1 MPLATGDPESIGGYA
16 LVDRLGSGG
25 MGVVYLGRSASGR
38 QVALKLVHEQY
49 AQDEEFRTRFRQEVA
64 AARRVSGA
72 FTAPVVDADPEADRP
87 WMATLYVPGRTL
99 SEVVRKNGPLD
110 GHTLR
115 TLGLGLVEALREIH
129 RAGVVHRD
137 LKPANILMAEDGP
150 RVIDFGISRAVDSQ
164 TLTVTIGRV
173 LGTPPFMS
181 PEQLRSPRDVTAA
194 SDVFSLGS
202 LLVFAA
208 RGSSPFES
216 DSPYLSGYQVM
227 YEHPTLDEVPMPLRG
242 IAERCLAK
250 EPEARP
256 KLDELHH
263 MLRALPDFPAAE
275 RVVTAGGL
283 GADGGPGAAVAGHPP
298 ASSAH
303 APRPDSQPAPQPPA
317 GSPPA
322 RGGPHRGGE
331 PGGVSS
337 SPPPGWP

>member
-16 LVDRLGSGG
+16 LLDRLGAGG
-25 MGVVYLGRSASGR
+25 MGVVYLGRAASGR
-38 QVALKLVHEQY
+38 QVAIKLVHEQY

-87 WMATLYVPGRTL
+87 WMATLYVPGQTL
-99 SEVVRKNGPLD
+99 SEVVRRNGPLS
-110 GHTLR
+110 GRELR
-115 TLGLGLVEALREIH
+115 TLGLGLVEALRDIH

-181 PEQLRSPRDVTAA
+181 PEQLRSPRDVTGA

-202 LLVFAA
+202 LLVYAA

-227 YEHPTLDEVPMPLRG
+227 YEHPTLEGVPEPLRPV
-242 IAERCLAK
+242 AERCLAK

-256 KLDELHH
+256 ELDELHR
-263 MLRALPDFPAAE
+263 MLRELSDFPAASPSAADSSA
-275 RVVTAGGL
+275 TAH
-283 GADGGPGAAVAGHPP
+283 GPGP
-298 ASSAH
+298 
-303 APRPDSQPAPQPPA
+303 
-317 GSPPA
+317 
-322 RGGPHRGGE
+322 
-331 PGGVSS
+331 
-337 SPPPGWP
+337 

>member
-1 MPLATGDPESIGGYA
+1 MPLATGDPESIGGYT

-137 LKPANILMAEDGP
+137 LKPANILLAEDGP

-227 YEHPTLDEVPMPLRG
+227 YEHPTLDEVPTPLRG

-256 KLDELHH
+256 KLDELHP
-263 MLRALPDFPAAE
+263 MLRALPDFPTAE
-275 RVVTAGGL
+275 RVVTAGGP
-283 GADGGPGAAVAGHPP
+283 GADGGPGAAAAGHPP

-303 APRPDSQPAPQPPA
+303 APRPDAQPAP
-317 GSPPA
+317 
-322 RGGPHRGGE
+322 
-331 PGGVSS
+331 
-337 SPPPGWP
+337 

>member
-16 LVDRLGSGG
+16 LLDRLGAGG
-25 MGVVYLGRSASGR
+25 MGVVYLGRAASGR
-38 QVALKLVHEQY
+38 RVAIKLVHEQY

-99 SEVVRKNGPLD
+99 SEVVRKNGPLS
-110 GHTLR
+110 GREVR
-115 TLGLGLVEALREIH
+115 TLGLGLVEALRDIH

-181 PEQLRSPRDVTAA
+181 PEQLRSPRGVTAA

-202 LLVFAA
+202 LLVYAA

-227 YEHPTLDEVPMPLRG
+227 YEHPTLEGVPEPLRP

-256 KLDELHH
+256 ELDELHRL
-263 MLRALPDFPAAE
+263 LRGLSDFPAAAADS
-275 RVVTAGGL
+275 TATAHGPAT
-283 GADGGPGAAVAGHPP
+283 ADGPGTAHGPATALGTAAAAAGRP
-298 ASSAH
+298 ATS
-303 APRPDSQPAPQPPA
+303 PA
-317 GSPPA
+317 
-322 RGGPHRGGE
+322 
-331 PGGVSS
+331 
-337 SPPPGWP
+337 